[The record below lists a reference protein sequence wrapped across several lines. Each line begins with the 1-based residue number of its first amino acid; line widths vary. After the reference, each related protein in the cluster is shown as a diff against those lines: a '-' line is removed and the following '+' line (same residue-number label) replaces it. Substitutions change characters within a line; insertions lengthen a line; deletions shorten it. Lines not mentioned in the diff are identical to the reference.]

1 MAQGTVRTFT
11 AFKRKMGDGT
21 HDLDTHVFKL
31 ALITTLPTVA
41 DVSPSLGSYTEVS
54 GTNYTAGGNTLT
66 MTWTED
72 GNFVDWKHT
81 GGDIIWTQSG
91 TGPDNIMAGLIY
103 NDTLVGK
110 DAVAF
115 IDLSGDGGITPISLQ
130 DSNVTWKPE
139 TSGNKIFRLS

>member
-1 MAQGTVRTFT
+1 MAQGTLRTFT
-11 AFKRKMGDGT
+11 DFKKKMGDGI

-41 DVSPSLGSYTEVS
+41 DVSPTLGAYTEVT
-54 GTNYTAGGNTLT
+54 GTNYTAGGQTLT
-66 MTWTED
+66 MTWTET
-72 GNFVDWKHT
+72 GGTIDWKHT
-81 GGDIIWTQSG
+81 GGDITWAQNG

-115 IDLSGDGGITPISLQ
+115 IDFSGDSGVTPISLQ
-130 DSNVTWKPE
+130 DSNIVWKPE
-139 TSGNKIFRLS
+139 TSQNRIFSLS